1 MNNKFIYKNT
11 MFKTDDLFKIYF
23 EGTNNENFDEKI
35 IRDICNKYFSKIDI
49 FRDITKIVGDIRTLF
64 RDIDEEKLK
73 IRCYKKNV
81 FEYKINY
88 ENKSLIGYENQF
100 YDEDLN
106 YYFVYQTDGIFF
118 NVINEKGN
126 NVNYMNYNK
135 YIDIYTKRLKELYG
149 LNNIAIN
156 KTNNEIL
163 YINEIY
169 NLFYGKYPNYNSDNI
184 NIKIQNMIYVLY
196 EYGINF
202 VDEYH
207 FSNINEKRI
216 PVSSN
221 INSLIDNVKPY
232 GKVDSRNIIIDKKY
246 KERIKIIRESI
257 KGSCNKDI
265 DFETATLYL
274 SMVLYAA
281 KYNLKLGYTLEDVI
295 EFLKSNEDVAKKG
308 LKLYKIIN
316 RNIYEKEI

>member
-1 MNNKFIYKNT
+1 MNEKFIYKD
-11 MFKTDDLFKIYF
+11 MIFKRDGSFKIYF
-23 EGTNNENFDEKI
+23 EGTNNKNVDEEI
-35 IRDICNKYFSKIDI
+35 IKGICDKYFSKIEI

-106 YYFVYQTDGIFF
+106 YYFIYQTDGIFF
-118 NVINEKGN
+118 NIINEKGN

-156 KTNNEIL
+156 KITNEIL

-169 NLFYGKYPNYNSDNI
+169 KLFYGRYPNYNSDNI
-184 NIKIQNMIYVLY
+184 NIKIQNMIYILY

-232 GKVDSRNIIIDKKY
+232 GKINSENIIIDKKY

-257 KGSCNKDI
+257 KKSCSKDI

-274 SMVLYAA
+274 SMVLYTT
-281 KYNLKLGYTLEDVI
+281 KYNLKLGYTLEDVTDSLNCSKTI
-295 EFLKSNEDVAKKG
+295 VKNG
-308 LKLYKIIN
+308 LRLYKNIN
-316 RNIYEKEI
+316 KNVYEKN